1 MLLFRAPNRK
11 SNSKTKKCVKN
22 VNAFAF
28 DLTKIYDCRNVYI
41 SCVSYYFVHFFM
53 RQKLAINI
61 VYMLNDC

>member
-1 MLLFRAPNRK
+1 MPLFRAPNRK

-41 SCVSYYFVHFFM
+41 SCVSYYLVHLFYAP
-53 RQKLAINI
+53 KISN
-61 VYMLNDC
+61 